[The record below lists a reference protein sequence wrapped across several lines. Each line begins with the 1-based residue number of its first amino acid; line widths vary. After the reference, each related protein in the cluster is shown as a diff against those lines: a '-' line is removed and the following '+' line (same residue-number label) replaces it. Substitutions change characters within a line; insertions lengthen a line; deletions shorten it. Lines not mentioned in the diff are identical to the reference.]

1 MAPNRALAGP
11 SKPSEGFQSVDAEG
25 QPIWVPKKVDFA
37 RAISSDL
44 DGPGSSASG
53 LKGYHSSKV
62 ADPATQAM
70 ESSNPPR
77 NSGQGEGVIW
87 VCFFAT
93 AMLI

>member
-1 MAPNRALAGP
+1 MARKRAFPGSSNL
-11 SKPSEGFQSVDAEG
+11 SEGFKSVDAEG

-37 RAISSDL
+37 RAISGDL

-62 ADPATQAM
+62 ADPVTRAM
-70 ESSNPPR
+70 ESSNPLL

-87 VCFFAT
+87 SFFP
-93 AMLI
+93 LLPC